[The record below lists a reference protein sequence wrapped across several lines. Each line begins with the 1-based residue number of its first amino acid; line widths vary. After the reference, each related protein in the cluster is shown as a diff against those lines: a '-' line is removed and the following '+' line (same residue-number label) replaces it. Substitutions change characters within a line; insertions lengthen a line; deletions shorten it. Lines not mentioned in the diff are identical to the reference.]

1 MKRIESRRPREQY
14 DAIKAVS
21 VTRLKELK
29 RSPQHYAHFLEHP
42 KRTDALTLGT
52 ATHVAV
58 LEPERFSKDFAIWNR
73 RTEADAMAPRR
84 GKAWDEFCNEHAGKT
99 ILTADEATLAND
111 IAKAVRFDETANAYL
126 ASGDPE
132 VTLEWDGWLER
143 ACKGRV
149 DWVTTSHGHP
159 TLVGL
164 KTARDCRPFIF
175 GAQAAKLEYGMQ
187 WAFYHDGYE
196 AITGKSA
203 RMIEIVVESAPP
215 HAVATYAICE
225 DIILQGRDNYRD
237 MLKLLLEC
245 ECNGEWPG
253 PVKGEQVLTLPSWYY
268 PSTEDISELDLE
280 PIR

>member
-1 MKRIESRRPREQY
+1 MTSIESRLPRADY
-14 DAIKAVS
+14 DAIQAVS

-29 RSPQHYAHFLEHP
+29 RSPQHYQHALTNP
-42 KRTDALTLGT
+42 RRSDALTLGI

-58 LEPERFSKDFAIWNR
+58 LEPERFLKDFAIWER

-84 GKAWDEFCNEHAGKT
+84 GKAWDEFCEANEGKS
-99 ILTADEATLAND
+99 ILTADEAALAHD
-111 IAKAVRFDETANAYL
+111 IAKAVRFDETANVYL

-132 VTLEWDGWLER
+132 VTLQWDGSFER

-149 DWVTTSHGHP
+149 DWVTTSNGHP

-175 GAQAAKLEYGMQ
+175 GAQAAKLDYGMQ
-187 WAFYHDGYE
+187 WAFYHDGYFE
-196 AITGKSA
+196 ITSKIP

-215 HAVATYAICE
+215 HAVATYAIDQ
-225 DIILQGRDNYRD
+225 DIIAQGRDNYRD
-237 MLKLLLEC
+237 MLKLLREC

-253 PVKGEQVLTLPSWYY
+253 PVQGERVLTLPTWYY
-268 PSTEDISELDLE
+268 PQADDLSDLDLE